1 MKNIAE
7 KKIKKNFF
15 RILFSAIF
23 LLTFLNSNSFA
34 SQSRNLTIFAEPNMV
49 LALTKIA
56 RLYSQKSN
64 VIVAVNF
71 NSSSDLITNVD
82 SGEPADIFISAHS
95 GWIET
100 LRQKGLV
107 DIYNSGY
114 IASDNLVLVT
124 AKNNPNVPEELR
136 NPKISLEDA
145 LTILNRNKSTL
156 ILDFEGNSSGKF
168 SNDLIKNSIFDNL
181 KLYNKLDEDKSSI
194 SSSIKSDLE
203 SYALLLESQIKNDL
217 YFQILAIKKDENIF
231 YQAMI
236 IAGDNMEIARE
247 FLKFLKSDA
256 AKKILVQN
264 GFLVN

>member
-7 KKIKKNFF
+7 EKIKKNFF

-23 LLTFLNSNSFA
+23 LLTLTQNSFA
-34 SQSRNLTIFAEPNMV
+34 TPSRNLTIFAEPNMV

-100 LRQKGLV
+100 LHQKGLV

-168 SNDLIKNSIFDNL
+168 SNDLIKNSIFNNL
-181 KLYNKLDEDKSSI
+181 KLCNKLAEDKSSI
-194 SSSIKSDLE
+194 LSSIKSDPE
-203 SYALLLESQIKNDL
+203 SYALLLESQVKNDP

-231 YQAMI
+231 YQAMV

-264 GFLVN
+264 GFSAS